1 MGVVLPASETL
12 TVPTLDAIASSESE
26 VPLPV
31 PGKSMINFGN
41 KLKRL
46 AARQH
51 LLIAGLAILA
61 IAFAI
66 PLQGQQP
73 ATAVESAALPE
84 APVVSPSG
92 ANQTAVA
99 SSQKSTGAAASATIA
114 GTVLDQNG
122 GEIQGAQVVLTSV
135 GGSQKRTSVSGATGE
150 FSFKGLTPGE
160 YKVVVSGSGWGTYTS
175 PEVTLHEGDF
185 QFLQNVVLPV
195 VSTSA
200 ITVSADPD
208 EVAEEQLHIAEQ
220 QRVLGV
226 FPNFYSSFDWNA
238 PPMHAPQKYKLA
250 IRSLIDPTTF
260 ASVAAVAGVEQYKN
274 IFPAYGSGAQGYAKR
289 YGAAYADDFT
299 ARILGRAVF
308 PALFHQDPRYFYKG
322 NGSTRSRAFYA
333 VSAAFIARG
342 DNGHWQPNYS
352 NFLGSFASGGLSN
365 LYYPAENRGVALAFA
380 NGAVD
385 IASQAGANL
394 IKEFILK
401 RFTTN
406 AHGEAGRQP

>member
-12 TVPTLDAIASSESE
+12 AVPALETFVSTESE
-26 VPLPV
+26 VPLPA
-31 PGKSMINFGN
+31 PGKSMINCGK
-41 KLKRL
+41 KLKRP
-46 AARQH
+46 AARRH
-51 LLIAGLAILA
+51 LFVAGLAILT
-61 IAFAI
+61 IVYAI
-66 PLQGQQP
+66 PLHGQQP
-73 ATAVESAALPE
+73 ATVAESAALPD
-84 APVVSPSG
+84 APGVSQS
-92 ANQTAVA
+92 AASQTAVA
-99 SSQKSTGAAASATIA
+99 SNQKSTDAAASATIA

-122 GEIQGAQVVLTSV
+122 GEIQGAQVGLTRV
-135 GGSQKRTSVSGATGE
+135 GGSEKRTTVSGATGE

-160 YKVVVSGSGWGTYTS
+160 FKIVVSGSGWGTYIS

-195 VSTSA
+195 ATTSA

-208 EVAEEQLHIAEQ
+208 EIAEEQLHIAEQ

-250 IRSLIDPTTF
+250 LRSLIDPTTF
-260 ASVAAVAGVEQYKN
+260 ASVAAVAGIEQYKN
-274 IFPAYGSGAQGYAKR
+274 VFPAYGSGAQGYAKR

-299 ARILGRAVF
+299 AKMLGRAVF

-322 NGSTRSRAFYA
+322 NGSARSRAFYA

-352 NFLGSFASGGLSN
+352 NILGSFASGGLSN
-365 LYYPAENRGVALAFA
+365 LYYPAENRGVALTFA

-385 IASQAGANL
+385 IASEAGANL

-401 RFTTN
+401 RFTTRP
-406 AHGEAGRQP
+406 HGKVGGQP